1 MKITMKRS
9 MTMKISDASKLCV
22 FYFYKFL
29 SILLSI
35 SNFCHRPVR
44 FYVAVL
50 RHFGFSRL
58 PKGDCVFFTVGR
70 SVSLTR
76 LTARISGPTL
86 AAPEFALKLAVPS
99 DTAETLYHNSDTMD
113 N

>member
-1 MKITMKRS
+1 MKTC
-9 MTMKISDASKLCV
+9 DASNIVC
-22 FYFYKFL
+22 FFIFTL

-35 SNFCHRPVR
+35 SNFCHRIVH

-99 DTAETLYHNSDTMD
+99 DTAETLYHDSDTTD